1 MQYSVEYIIYVEG
14 ESEPLTGIYED
25 YVSVEELKKDTDN
38 AISEIIRNNDAFD
51 IKKGDALD
59 IKMII
64 SVHRDHEYFD
74 SDEFEFIY
82 NG

>member
-1 MQYSVEYIIYVEG
+1 MQYSVEYIIYVES

-64 SVHRDHEYFD
+64 SVHSDHEYFD